1 MNFLNNENY
10 HLLEEKKRI
19 KKANDF
25 FNEINQ
31 ILIIKMLDKND
42 ENKNLII
49 IIFFYFLNKKI
60 QKEDISN
67 LIIDNF
73 TNEEI
78 INFSSKYNS
87 ENLDDRIQAFEILKN
102 KYKIYKQ
109 KKMKN
114 KRKLNEKKYLINTLN
129 EQIKIIDNRLLE
141 VLNEKEEI
149 KIRSLQEG
157 YNGRND
163 YFIDEPDYLDKKAK
177 ELYSHRKFLLEEL
190 ERLEN

>member
-87 ENLDDRIQAFEILKN
+87 KNLNDRIQEFEILKN